1 MIRYDVTLDQLE
13 VLVEQDTPGWINRA
27 QSRTDSFRGEGRYKE
42 RNTIWR
48 EVKSVFMEIQ
58 GDGKCC
64 FCERKL
70 ESGELGRYE
79 LDIEHFRPKG
89 KIKAWP
95 VPQFLRK
102 TKISFTPP
110 PTAGHGYYLLPY
122 HLLNY
127 TVACKPCNSGLKK
140 SYFPI
145 GGTYDLN
152 GDDPRQMRAEQP
164 WLLYP
169 IGHVDV
175 DPEEVISF
183 YGILPQSISME
194 PVLRQRGLVTITF
207 FGLDDVIRRKR
218 LMQER
223 AMLIFCLLQ
232 QLKKAYDWKDMNASA
247 FVKSMLDEAAAHT
260 NCVRSFVRLFR
271 SDRAAADRV
280 ATAAYEYC
288 CSGSL

>member
-1 MIRYDVTLDQLE
+1 MDQPGAESDRFLPWRGKIQGAEHHLE
-13 VLVEQDTPGWINRA
+13 GGEVSIHGDPRPWSSALRWKVLFLRA
-27 QSRTDSFRGEGRYKE
+27 QVRA
-42 RNTIWR
+42 
-48 EVKSVFMEIQ
+48 
-58 GDGKCC
+58 
-64 FCERKL
+64 
-70 ESGELGRYE
+70 GELGRYE

-223 AMLIFCLLQ
+223 AMLIFVSS
-232 QLKKAYDWKDMNASA
+232 AASR
-247 FVKSMLDEAAAHT
+247 KPT
-260 NCVRSFVRLFR
+260 IGRI
-271 SDRAAADRV
+271 
-280 ATAAYEYC
+280 
-288 CSGSL
+288 